1 MSEKTTVEFIEEWQT
16 GFFLVLGCALT
27 GVAGAMALV
36 RIASVIFDPSVGWVG
51 FVLGFFGSG
60 LLAFAL
66 FSVLLYGTD

>member
-16 GFFLVLGCALT
+16 GAFLVIGCVLT
-27 GVAGAMALV
+27 GVVGAMALV
-36 RIASVIFDPSVGWVG
+36 RIASVVLDPRVGWVG

-60 LLAFAL
+60 LLAFVL